1 MTVSLGGFCGCC
13 LPFISP
19 GGVHALQQT
28 LFFAAMTVSILWLAN
43 YVRMWVAGTRQNP
56 VKLALF
62 VTSIAFWWYC
72 NNGVANI
79 LAGIALFE
87 VFHDVQYLS
96 LVWIYNRNRVEKD
109 SSIGGFMRFIFRRSG
124 SLIGLY
130 FGLVFAYGSIGYLNS
145 TIGMETLTRM
155 LTGLVAASGL
165 LHFYYDGFI
174 WKVREKSTRQSL
186 GLAGGTADS
195 NLGGFLPSWALHG
208 SKWAVA
214 FVIPLTAMWF
224 GKVYRAAPPVERT
237 AHVAA
242 DLPASARAHYNY
254 GAALQQFGRLDEA
267 EKEYQAALRIDR
279 GYMKAQ
285 VNMASL
291 LISKSKLDEAKK
303 YYDRALRLDP
313 SSGEVHS
320 G

>member
-1 MTVSLGGFCGCC
+1 SVVNLGQNIIRGAAIFVSVL
-13 LPFISP
+13 
-19 GGVHALQQT
+19 
-28 LFFAAMTVSILWLAN
+28 FAAHFGRTWI
-43 YVRMWVAGTRQNP
+43 AGHRPNP
-56 VKLALF
+56 VKLALL

-72 NNGVANI
+72 NNLVSNI
-79 LAGIALFE
+79 LVGIALFE

-109 SSIGGFMRFIFRRSG
+109 SSIGGFMRFIFRRSE

-130 FGLVFAYGSIGYLNS
+130 FGLVSAYGWIGYLNS
-145 TIGMETLTRM
+145 TIGLETLTRV

-174 WKVREKSTRQSL
+174 WKVCEKSTRQSL
-186 GLAGGTADS
+186 GLAGGTADV
-195 NLGGFLPSWALHG
+195 NLGGFLPGWALHA

-214 FVIPLTAMWF
+214 FVLPLAAMSF
-224 GKVYRAAPPVERT
+224 GKVYLAAPPADRT
-237 AHVAA
+237 GHVAA

-254 GAALQQFGRLDEA
+254 GAVLQQLGRFDEA
-267 EKEYQAALRIDR
+267 EQEYQTALRIDPS
-279 GYMKAQ
+279 YMKAH

-291 LISKSKLDEAKK
+291 LMSKSKLDEAKR
-303 YYDRALRLDP
+303 YYDRAIQLDP
-313 SSGEVHS
+313 SSGEVRS